1 MQDRL
6 SARVQALLQ
15 DSGYA
20 ADRALVVGVS
30 GGADSLTLLHILQ
43 QTVNNDLLHVA
54 HLDHGLRAEAATEAR
69 DLSEMVERWGLP
81 FHERRV
87 NVAVLAQN
95 RGWTVEEAGRNA
107 RYQFLADVARL
118 ASTDQIAVGHNA
130 DDQAETIL
138 LHLLRGSGVGGLRGM
153 SLAGPLPGVPEM
165 TLLRPLLNTSRTEI
179 EAYCARQE
187 LQPALD
193 HSNFDTSY
201 TRNHLRH
208 ELMPVLAGQ
217 NPQIVRHLRQMGL
230 IAGAEDDLLSALTD
244 ELWPQVLRQVGPG
257 WLLLDRPLFQQQPLA
272 LRRRTLRKAFAG
284 LTSSTMDISFEAVE
298 GALAVADAPKA
309 GARASLP
316 GGISLLADYETLI
329 LSSAPEDVATELPQL
344 AALTPQTL
352 EVPGHVLLGN
362 GWVLTADF
370 VEATIESVTLN
381 RDPWQAYLQLDAP
394 EALVVRSRR
403 AGERMQPL
411 GMNGRSAG
419 LQDIFVNRKV
429 PGRLRARWPLVSLPD
444 HVVWVVGHLIDH
456 RVHVTGTQDK
466 IVRLRCHPP
475 EGA

>member
-1 MQDRL
+1 
-6 SARVQALLQ
+6 
-15 DSGYA
+15 
-20 ADRALVVGVS
+20 
-30 GGADSLTLLHILQ
+30 
-43 QTVNNDLLHVA
+43 
-54 HLDHGLRAEAATEAR
+54 
-69 DLSEMVERWGLP
+69 
-81 FHERRV
+81 
-87 NVAVLAQN
+87 
-95 RGWTVEEAGRNA
+95 
-107 RYQFLADVARL
+107 
-118 ASTDQIAVGHNA
+118 
-130 DDQAETIL
+130 
-138 LHLLRGSGVGGLRGM
+138 
-153 SLAGPLPGVPEM
+153 
-165 TLLRPLLNTSRTEI
+165 
-179 EAYCARQE
+179 
-187 LQPALD
+187 
-193 HSNFDTSY
+193 
-201 TRNHLRH
+201 
-208 ELMPVLAGQ
+208 
-217 NPQIVRHLRQMGL
+217 
-230 IAGAEDDLLSALTD
+230 
-244 ELWPQVLRQVGPG
+244 
-257 WLLLDRPLFQQQPLA
+257 
-272 LRRRTLRKAFAG
+272 
-284 LTSSTMDISFEAVE
+284 
-298 GALAVADAPKA
+298 VADAPKA